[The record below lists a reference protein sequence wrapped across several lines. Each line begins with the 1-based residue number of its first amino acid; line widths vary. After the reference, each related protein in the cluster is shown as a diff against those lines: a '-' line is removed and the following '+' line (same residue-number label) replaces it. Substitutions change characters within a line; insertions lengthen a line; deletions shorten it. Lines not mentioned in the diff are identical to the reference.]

1 MAEVIRQNTA
11 HKQYIEDLALYTIAT
26 NLVRALPDVRD
37 GLKPVARRILYTLM
51 NDEKAVSPATQV
63 KSAAVEGTVMKK
75 YHPHSGTYPTFK
87 TMINWFEI
95 KQPMMIGQGSFGTVS
110 GEVASAQ
117 RYTECC
123 LSPFGLECVCGAL
136 YYNNE
141 VVDWN
146 PTYDNKHMEP
156 QYLPVKVPLLL
167 INGILGG
174 IGTGI
179 KADLP
184 SHNMG
189 EVIDA
194 TLRLI
199 DDPNAEVVLIPDHCL
214 PCDIIDTDWKNICN
228 KGYGSYR
235 ARATMSV
242 SYDKNDY
249 PYITITSLPMYGT
262 NNVVNK
268 IDEGIAAGKFPQI
281 IDVNDESKNDYGVRI
296 VIKLKK
302 GTDVNFVKE
311 ALYKYTPCEQSFR
324 VNFEAVYGTE
334 LVRLSYKAYLELFIK
349 FATDNKIKEYSARHY
364 VVSTK
369 LHKLDAF
376 IKIVGSPD
384 IDKIINLI
392 KKGKTNSDNEL
403 IELLISKYR
412 LTDIQAS
419 YIINAQIKQLSR
431 GYLDRYKEEFNKLS
445 KEESWLEGRIANDK
459 LIKED
464 VKNELIML
472 RNKYATPRICN
483 VIKVSNL
490 GNIPEG
496 TFKIIITENNYI
508 RKIGENENVNVI
520 KGDRPKFVL
529 TVSNLENILLFD
541 NKGRVF
547 KLPIHR
553 IPIMAKNEP
562 GIDVKG
568 VIKGLTADIISVIY
582 EPMVTKLA
590 ALKQKVYVAILSKN
604 NTIKKLD
611 IQDFINVPPSGII
624 YSKINQDDDIV
635 DTQLVSDN
643 MDLILYSDSKALRIA
658 STDIALLKRNT
669 IGTLG
674 MGGQHG
680 PMEGMSIIYTDHK
693 NPTKYVI
700 VLTES
705 GKVNKFSVAGFE
717 RSQRNKAGSRVIDLG
732 RGDRIKTIFG
742 ASDNNTLN
750 IITTGSNISLPISQI
765 QMMSSVSKGIKVTQ
779 NKTDVVIRASIV

>member
-87 TMINWFEI
+87 TMVNWFEI

-242 SYDKNDY
+242 SHDKNDY

-392 KKGKTNSDNEL
+392 KKGKTSSDNEL

-472 RNKYATPRICN
+472 RNKYATPRICK

-750 IITTGSNISLPISQI
+750 IITTGSNVSLPISQI
-765 QMMSSVSKGIKVTQ
+765 QMMSSVSKGINVTQ

>member
-242 SYDKNDY
+242 SHDKNDY

-582 EPMVTKLA
+582 EPMVIKLA

>member
-242 SYDKNDY
+242 SHDKNDY

-568 VIKGLTADIISVIY
+568 VIKGLTADIISVLY

-750 IITTGSNISLPISQI
+750 IITTGSNISLQISQI

>member
-199 DDPNAEVVLIPDHCL
+199 DDPNAEVILIPDHCL

-242 SYDKNDY
+242 SHDKNDY

-582 EPMVTKLA
+582 EPMVIKLA

-611 IQDFINVPPSGII
+611 IQDFLNVPPSGII
-624 YSKINQDDDIV
+624 YSKITQDDDIV

-643 MDLILYSDSKALRIA
+643 MDLVLYSDTKALRIA
-658 STDIALLKRNT
+658 STDITLLKRNT

-680 PMEGMSIIYTDHK
+680 PMEGMSIIYTDKK
-693 NPTKYVI
+693 NPSKYILVI
-700 VLTES
+700 TES
-705 GKVNKFSVAGFE
+705 GKVNKFSASGFE
-717 RSQRNKAGSRVIDLG
+717 RSQRNKAGSKVIDLA

-742 ASDNNTLN
+742 VSDNNVLN
-750 IITTGSNISLPISQI
+750 IVTTGTNYSLPISEM
-765 QMMSSVSKGIKVTQ
+765 QMMSSVSKGIKVTGK
-779 NKTDVVIRASIV
+779 NEIVVRATIS

>member
-87 TMINWFEI
+87 TMVNWFEI

-242 SYDKNDY
+242 SHDKNDY

-392 KKGKTNSDNEL
+392 KKGKTSSDNEL

-472 RNKYATPRICN
+472 RNKYATPRICK

-508 RKIGENENVNVI
+508 RKIGENENVNVV

-705 GKVNKFSVAGFE
+705 GKVNKFSVVGFE

>member
-87 TMINWFEI
+87 TMVNWFEI

-242 SYDKNDY
+242 SHDKNDY

-392 KKGKTNSDNEL
+392 KKGKTSSDNEL

-419 YIINAQIKQLSR
+419 YIINAQIKQLSK

-472 RNKYATPRICN
+472 RNKYATPRICK

-508 RKIGENENVNVI
+508 RKIGENENVNVV

-705 GKVNKFSVAGFE
+705 GKINKFSVAGFE

>member
-146 PTYDNKHMEP
+146 HTYDNKHMEP

-242 SYDKNDY
+242 SHDKNDY

-582 EPMVTKLA
+582 EPTVTKLA
-590 ALKQKVYVAILSKN
+590 ALKQKVYIAILSKN

-693 NPTKYVI
+693 NPTKYII

>member
-95 KQPMMIGQGSFGTVS
+95 KQPMMIGQGSFGTIS

-242 SYDKNDY
+242 SHDKNDY

-582 EPMVTKLA
+582 EPTVTKLA

-658 STDIALLKRNT
+658 STDITLLKRNT

>member
-87 TMINWFEI
+87 TMVNWFEI
-95 KQPMMIGQGSFGTVS
+95 KQPMMLGQGSFGTVS

-214 PCDIIDTDWKNICN
+214 PCEIIDTDWKNICN

-249 PYITITSLPMYGT
+249 PYITITSLPIYGT

-392 KKGKTNSDNEL
+392 KKGKTSSDNEL

-431 GYLDRYKEEFNKLS
+431 GYLDKYKEEFSKLS
-445 KEESWLEGRIANDK
+445 KEESWLEGRIASDK

-472 RNKYATPRICN
+472 RNKYATPRICK
-483 VIKVSNL
+483 VVKVSNL

-496 TFKIIITENNYI
+496 TFKLVITENNYI

-529 TVSNLENILLFD
+529 NVSNLENVLLFD

-553 IPIMAKNEP
+553 IPIMAKNDP

-658 STDIALLKRNT
+658 STDITLLKRNT

-717 RSQRNKAGSRVIDLG
+717 RSQRNKAGSRVIDLA

-750 IITTGSNISLPISQI
+750 IITTGSNISLQISQI

-779 NKTDVVIRASIV
+779 NKSDVVIRASIT

>member
-242 SYDKNDY
+242 SHDKNDY

-520 KGDRPKFVL
+520 KGDRPKLVF

-582 EPMVTKLA
+582 EPMVIKLA

>member
-87 TMINWFEI
+87 TMVNWFEI

-146 PTYDNKHMEP
+146 PTYDNKHVEP

-199 DDPNAEVVLIPDHCL
+199 DDPNAEVVLVPDHCL
-214 PCDIIDTDWKNICN
+214 PCEIIDTDWKNICN

-242 SYDKNDY
+242 SPDKNDY

-364 VVSTK
+364 VISTK

-445 KEESWLEGRIANDK
+445 KEESWLEGRIADDR

-472 RNKYATPRICN
+472 RNKYATPRICK

-508 RKIGENENVNVI
+508 RKIGENENVNVV

-529 TVSNLENILLFD
+529 TVSNLENVLLFD

-658 STDIALLKRNT
+658 STDITLLKRNT

-705 GKVNKFSVAGFE
+705 GKVNKFSAAGFE

-779 NKTDVVIRASIV
+779 NKNDVVIRASIV

>member
-87 TMINWFEI
+87 TMVNWFEI

-146 PTYDNKHMEP
+146 PTYDNKHVEP

-214 PCDIIDTDWKNICN
+214 PCEIIDTDWKNICN

-242 SYDKNDY
+242 SHDKNDY

-364 VVSTK
+364 VISTK

-445 KEESWLEGRIANDK
+445 KEESWLEGRIADDR

-472 RNKYATPRICN
+472 RNKYATPRICK

-508 RKIGENENVNVI
+508 RKIGENENVNVV

-529 TVSNLENILLFD
+529 TVSNLENVLLFD

-658 STDIALLKRNT
+658 STDITLLKRNT

-680 PMEGMSIIYTDHK
+680 PMEGISIIYTDHK

-705 GKVNKFSVAGFE
+705 GKVNKFSAAGFE

-779 NKTDVVIRASIV
+779 NKNDVVIRASIV